1 MHTEPVT
8 ADMARRFTRDQTVL
22 FFDPRAEP
30 IAELKDGETV
40 VVETADSICGLWRQ
54 MPPDGLHIDEVVR
67 RLGGAC
73 PLTGPFAIEGAL
85 PGGVLEVAVHRVDPE
100 PAEGVAWNGLFHGFG
115 ALATD
120 VYGLQESVG
129 SEMREIPYRDGVAF
143 TELAGKVRQIPL
155 RPFLGTIG
163 VAPPLERRMSFSQG
177 PEYLGDVDQPGVKAG
192 ATLVLPVHV
201 AGALL
206 SLGDAHG
213 AQGDGEITGVA
224 IEIEAVAEITVSTTD
239 RDTTGFI
246 SLPQLN
252 TADSI
257 GSIAG
262 FQGVNLGDCARAA
275 YTDLARRLTEF
286 HGFTILEAYELLGQ
300 VGRLQVGNMIDPFY
314 SVVAS
319 VAREHIE

>member
-1 MHTEPVT
+1 M
-8 ADMARRFTRDQTVL
+8 TRHFSRSQTTL
-22 FFDPRAEP
+22 FFDPRDEP
-30 IAELKDGETV
+30 IAELQDGETV

-54 MPPDGLHIDEVVR
+54 VPSDGYHIDEVVD

-73 PLTGPFAIEGAL
+73 PLTGPFAISGAR
-85 PGGVLEVAVHRVDPE
+85 PGDVIEVEIHRVDPDP
-100 PAEGVAWNGLFHGFG
+100 PAGVAWNGVFHGFG

-129 SEMREIPYRDGVAF
+129 SELREVQYRDGIAF
-143 TELAGKVRQIPL
+143 PKLGGKTIEVRL
-155 RPFLGTIG
+155 HPFLGTVG
-163 VAPPLERRMSFSQG
+163 VAPPRERRMSFSQG
-177 PEYLGDVDQPGVKAG
+177 PEYLGDVDQPGVGPG

-201 AGALL
+201 DGALL

-224 IEIEAVAEITVSTTD
+224 IEIESIVEMTVRVAD
-239 RDTTGFI
+239 RDSTGFI
-246 SLPQLN
+246 RLPQLN

-262 FQGVNLGDCARAA
+262 FHGVNLGDCARAA
-275 YTDLARRLTEF
+275 FTDLARRLTAKY
-286 HGFTILEAYELLGQ
+286 GFTSLEAYQLLGQ

-319 VAREHIE
+319 VERSYLN